1 MFLEILTKKYV
12 TGQRVVSSFVLC
24 NSVNKYGCPTI
35 CYCVYWTRRSDFFYL
50 NRAEPIA
57 LCTPISLTVYI
68 GTVLFSVKK
77 LSNPLVQ
84 NILQCSTICVGYWL
98 FQHNIKELI

>member
-1 MFLEILTKKYV
+1 MVVQPYV
-12 TGQRVVSSFVLC
+12 T
-24 NSVNKYGCPTI
+24 
-35 CYCVYWTRRSDFFYL
+35 VYIGLDDLIFFYL